1 MTLNERCTHISVDIR
16 DMFVFSL
23 TEVYPPEIST
33 GSRIMRPEPASTVRS
48 FTRALIQISFSLDA
62 YLLTKTEIQYIKST
76 AQLVVILLRNMI
88 TITKHSGGGG
98 EKRGGICYHAKIYL
112 LVVTII
118 SKSTFINSYLNINVT
133 VEILNF
139 ESILN
144 PHCFRKTEIEQKGT
158 DFFAYKYGAWSKNG
172 HQFNTKGWRT

>member
-98 EKRGGICYHAKIYL
+98 EKRGGICYHSYCFAIYL
-112 LVVTII
+112 LR
-118 SKSTFINSYLNINVT
+118 KSTFINSYLNINVT

-144 PHCFRKTEIEQKGT
+144 PQCFRKTEIEQKGT

-172 HQFNTKGWRT
+172 QQFNTKG